1 MKKIIAILLFMFI
14 LIGCQSNLEPSFE
27 NDYPSMKGTEH
38 VYEKVTYTTA
48 LNFIL
53 DGTGVIVLGYN
64 EVNEKQDTST
74 SQIIP
79 ILNEASIA
87 SDYDKILYLDIYS
100 IQDTNNSEYRL
111 LLGYLESATN
121 DLLSRNGKKT
131 ILAPD
136 VYFINKGKIVGHHI
150 GTIENDN
157 GVFIKQLNSDQ
168 KEELKNIYIQLFDK
182 LKYS

>member
-1 MKKIIAILLFMFI
+1 MK
-14 LIGCQSNLEPSFE
+14 
-27 NDYPSMKGTEH
+27 DTEH
-38 VYEKVTYTTA
+38 IFEKVTYTTA

-64 EVNEKQDTST
+64 EENEKQDVLTSE
-74 SQIIP
+74 IIP
-79 ILNEASIA
+79 LLNDAAKVANYE
-87 SDYDKILYLDIYS
+87 KIFYLDIYN

-131 ILAPD
+131 ILTPD
-136 VYFINKGKIVGHHI
+136 VYFVNKGKIVGHHI
-150 GTIENDN
+150 GTIENN
-157 GVFIKQLNSDQ
+157 SGVFIKQLDSNQ
-168 KEELKNIYIQLFDK
+168 KEELKNIYIQLFEK